1 VEPSTASL
9 TTFLDYLKLLVRQ
22 PSVVGYE
29 EPFFRLIR
37 RELEEM
43 GIKISLYQGL
53 LVAEGSK
60 PTSNYLSA
68 HVDRHGLIC
77 TGPNEFQYAA
87 FVTQN
92 RSELNGNSVS
102 EQTLEK
108 IADRFE
114 GQQVHA
120 YEPWS
125 GTYLGQGTTR
135 HSYISEKRKNLI
147 IEINGLEHV
156 TPGVPIAYSD
166 RISIHEGRVSAQLD
180 NVLMVAVVVY
190 LFSQGYQ
197 GTAFF
202 TAQEEAG
209 RSWRYLADWFYRVEQ
224 ATKKLI
230 VLDTSPFGEDEKEA
244 SDSEIILR
252 HKDATADFDEKMV
265 AEIAAASEKLGIK
278 TVYKDIFIEHHNEQ
292 RLVDGKKP
300 LSLGRTELGRIIE
313 GTDGLI
319 SGATIQIP
327 TTGYHTSE
335 ETASL
340 QSIAMAINLL
350 KEVLKESFEQ
360 NK

>member
-1 VEPSTASL
+1 
-9 TTFLDYLKLLVRQ
+9 
-22 PSVVGYE
+22 
-29 EPFFRLIR
+29 
-37 RELEEM
+37 M
-43 GIKISLYQGL
+43 GITISRYQGL
-53 LVAEGSK
+53 LVAEGKK
-60 PTSNYLSA
+60 PHSNYLSA

-87 FVTQN
+87 FVSQN

-125 GTYLGQGTTR
+125 GSYLGQGTTG

-147 IEINGLEHV
+147 IEIKGLEHV

-166 RISIHEGRVSAQLD
+166 RITVSNGKVSAQLD

-190 LFSQGYQ
+190 LYSQGYQ
-197 GTAFF
+197 GSAFF

-209 RSWRYLADWFYRVEQ
+209 RSWRYLADWFYRVDKTTQ
-224 ATKKLI
+224 KLI

-252 HKDATADFDEKMV
+252 HKDATANFNEKIVDEL
-265 AEIAAASEKLGIK
+265 AGASERLGIK
-278 TVYKDIFIEHHNEQ
+278 TVYKDLFIEAQNEL
-292 RLVDGKKP
+292 RLVNGQRP

-313 GTDGLI
+313 GTNGEI

-340 QSIAMAINLL
+340 QSISMAIGLL
-350 KEVLKESFEQ
+350 KTVLSDSF
-360 NK
+360 